1 MVKTSVMQVMD
12 NSDSMFLHL
21 STTTRL
27 VRANSVHLDGQVTAP
42 GRDSKAL
49 EAYPRI
55 LLELEEAVQT

>member
-1 MVKTSVMQVMD
+1 MAFGAV
-12 NSDSMFLHL
+12 SDSMFLHL

-27 VRANSVHLDGQVTAP
+27 VRANSVHLDGQVTNTWTT
-42 GRDSKAL
+42 GRSQAL